1 MDKDEEV
8 GEEEE
13 EIEGLQQFLK
23 EREREREVDIPLI
36 RFGSAAIKDEGEG
49 EEGGETTTG
58 CAQVEQEVPQ
68 QAEDGPDDE
77 AEAGTAMLEEVV
89 DAAAKNADR
98 PLYSVDVRRAAR
110 QVCVCADARSC
121 FLRVCRARVLRVCL
135 RVCVGVCV
143 FSRSLTRAHTRLLLT
158 PSHTT
163 MSWAAKIFVW

>member
-1 MDKDEEV
+1 MDKHEQV

-36 RFGSAAIKDEGEG
+36 RFDCAAIKEEGEG
-49 EEGGETTTG
+49 EKGGETTTG
-58 CAQVEQEVPQ
+58 YAQVEQEVPQ

-77 AEAGTAMLEEVV
+77 VEAGTAMLEEVV

-110 QVCVCADARSC
+110 QACVCSVCAVCLCAVCVRVCVCVV
-121 FLRVCRARVLRVCL
+121 FL
-135 RVCVGVCV
+135 
-143 FSRSLTRAHTRLLLT
+143 
-158 PSHTT
+158 
-163 MSWAAKIFVW
+163 